1 MQKRM
6 TDQKKK
12 EKKNNGFLNGDSFA
26 IGFISVVVFFY
37 QFLIFNKQYLIK
49 NSYDTLD
56 RKK

>member
-37 QFLIFNKQYLIK
+37 QFL
-49 NSYDTLD
+49 
-56 RKK
+56 R